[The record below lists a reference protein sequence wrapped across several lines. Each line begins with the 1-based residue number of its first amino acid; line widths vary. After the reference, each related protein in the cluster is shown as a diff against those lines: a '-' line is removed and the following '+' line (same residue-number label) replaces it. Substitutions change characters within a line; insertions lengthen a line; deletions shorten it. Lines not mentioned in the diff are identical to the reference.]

1 MIKLQ
6 KFIRPFISLS
16 VFGGVTFGSLFMSAG
31 ASYAGEAYVGAWRKG
46 SDAYALY
53 RYNNWTSFTTK
64 WKELNQKNLR
74 LVDMEVE
81 TIGNKTRYLGVWRKG
96 SDGYGLYRFDSWSK
110 FTNKWKELAKKNL
123 RLVDIE
129 VEKIGN
135 KTFYYGVWRKGS
147 DAYALYGYDSW
158 SKFTTKWKEL
168 AQKNLRLVDIEVEKI
183 GNKTFYYG
191 VWRKG
196 SDAYALYRY
205 DTWGEFTKK
214 WKELGKKNLR
224 LVDVEPVKIGN
235 KTHYFGVWRKG
246 SDAHALY
253 LYKNWSDFTNKW
265 KQLNQKNFRLTD
277 IGIFESTSSVTSG
290 GSSSNSGSGS
300 GSSSSN
306 SFPTLPNYV
315 KLESGTLGNQNYRV
329 IVDFSSIIDGKP
341 TITLPAQFLS
351 TLPTYDG
358 EVLFPDNFCGMKII
372 APSRFIWLDKQNK
385 VVDQHPYN
393 YVPESSSVNQMYGDN
408 YYLGGIQFTGPIGAC
423 NKNGSGSFDFPFP
436 LTKEGKNPLPNLK
449 LVIELVSDSQI
460 KFLNYDI
467 DNKPLKADKIFKK
480 KSFEKIIDTIKKQF
494 DDSNSKKRLEN
505 YDKFVE
511 EVCETSPEKCPYIPP
526 QSPK

>member
-1 MIKLQ
+1 MAKLQ
-6 KFIRPFISLS
+6 KLIRSFIGLGAI
-16 VFGGVTFGSLFMSAG
+16 GGVTIGSLFMSAG
-31 ASYAGEAYVGAWRKG
+31 ASYAAEAYVGAWRKG
-46 SDAYALY
+46 SDAYGLY
-53 RYNNWTSFTTK
+53 RYNNWTSFTNK

-74 LVDMEVE
+74 LVDIEVE
-81 TIGNKTRYLGVWRKG
+81 TIGNKTRYVGVWRKG
-96 SDGYGLYRFDSWSK
+96 SDAYGLYRFDSWSK
-110 FTNKWKELAKKNL
+110 FTN
-123 RLVDIE
+123 
-129 VEKIGN
+129 
-135 KTFYYGVWRKGS
+135 
-147 DAYALYGYDSW
+147 
-158 SKFTTKWKEL
+158 KWKEL

-265 KQLNQKNFRLTD
+265 KQLNQKNLRLTD
-277 IGIFESTSSVTSG
+277 IGIFESTGSATSG
-290 GSSSNSGSGS
+290 GSSSGSGSNS
-300 GSSSSN
+300 GSSSNN

-315 KLESGTLGNQNYRV
+315 KLQSGRLGSQNYQV
-329 IVDFSSIIDGKP
+329 VVDFSSIIDGNP

-351 TLPTYDG
+351 TLPTYD
-358 EVLFPDNFCGMKII
+358 EEILFPDNFCGMKIRQ
-372 APSRFIWLDKQNK
+372 PSRFIWLDKQNK
-385 VVDQHPYN
+385 VVDQHPYS
-393 YVPESSSVNQMYGDN
+393 YVPESSSVSKMYGDN
-408 YYLGGIQFTGPIGAC
+408 YYLGGIEFTGPIGAC
-423 NKNGSGSFDFPFP
+423 SKGSGNFDFPFP

-449 LVIELVSDSQI
+449 LVIELESYSEI

-467 DNKPLKADKIFKK
+467 DNKPLKADKIFKEI
-480 KSFEKIIDTIKKQF
+480 SFEKIIKQIQKQF

-505 YDKFVE
+505 FDEFVE
-511 EVCETSPEKCPYIPP
+511 EVCETSPDKCPYFP
-526 QSPK
+526 